1 MIHKE
6 GACFPA
12 ALFVLFSY
20 SIPSLCAQQID
31 FLNIHKEKKVT
42 AVYIKEE
49 GIVVDG
55 ELDESDW
62 NLAEPAKDFAQG
74 EPLVGEPATE
84 PTEVRLLYDRKNL
97 YIGVYCFDSE
107 GKKGIV
113 VNDMARDFY
122 SRNDDT
128 FHVVFDTFDD
138 DRNGIA
144 FGTNPKGARRDLQVG
159 ANGSSYNSDW
169 DGVWHV
175 KAKITDRGWQA
186 EFAIPFKTLRFPRGE
201 IQLWGVNFGR
211 GIRRKNEETYWSP
224 IPRAYRLYRVSLAG
238 TLDGING
245 VRQGRNLYV
254 KPYVSAP
261 VLRREDDDIDFM
273 PDAGFDVKYGVT
285 SGLTLDL
292 TVNTD
297 FAQVE
302 ADQAQIN
309 FTRFSLFF
317 PEKREFFLENREIFE
332 FGNVGRRGFS
342 GRSRSGLYR
351 PRNDLIP
358 FFSRR
363 IGISDDGDL
372 IPILGGG
379 RLTGRAGKYRMGII
393 SMQADE
399 FGKTPSTNFS
409 VARVRRDVFQNSDI
423 GMIFVNKDEN
433 GGHFNRTYGMDANF
447 NFFNYLD
454 VSSYVL
460 GTETPGIQDKDMAG
474 FFRMAW
480 RRPLLDNRLVADLAA
495 SHISI
500 EENFNAEA
508 GFVPR
513 GGYDVEEQT
522 GEGMRKTNVEIE
534 FQPRPGESIPWVR
547 DFRPKVEIDY
557 ITDQENVLQTREVQS
572 RFRVFF
578 NNSSSLSV
586 SRRSTFERLTE
597 EDEILDEMLSAGD
610 YQFAETSALYSSD
623 RSRMFSGLVRWS
635 SGSFY
640 NGHRDSYTVGTT
652 FSPNAQLGVDILWSH
667 SDLSFPSRDFST
679 DLVTTRLAYS
689 FTTNMFVN
697 ALIQYSSRQGDI
709 ASNIRFNLIHKPLSD
724 FFLVYNERRSPSG
737 EIVDRALIAKLTY
750 LFDF

>member
-1 MIHKE
+1 MTRQ
-6 GACFPA
+6 GVCFPLV
-12 ALFVLFSY
+12 LFVLASY
-20 SIPSLCAQQID
+20 SISYLDAQKID

-42 AVYIKEE
+42 AVYIEE
-49 GIVVDG
+49 EKIVVDG

-62 NLAEPAKDFAQG
+62 HLAEPAKDFVQG
-74 EPLVGEPATE
+74 EPLVGEPSTE
-84 PTEVRLLYDRKNL
+84 STEVRLLYDRKNL

-107 GKKGIV
+107 GEKGIV

-122 SRNDDT
+122 SRNDDN

-138 DRNGIA
+138 GSNGIA
-144 FGTNPKGARRDLQVG
+144 FGTNPKGARRDLQTG
-159 ANGSSYNSDW
+159 ADGFSYNSDW

-201 IQLWGVNFGR
+201 SQLWGVNFGR
-211 GIRRKNEETYWSP
+211 SIRRKNEDTFWAP
-224 IPRAYRLYRVSLAG
+224 IPRPYRLYRVSLAG
-238 TLDGING
+238 ALDGING

-254 KPYVSAP
+254 KPYLSAP
-261 VLRREDDDIDFM
+261 VLRREDDDIDFE

-285 SGLTLDL
+285 SGLTMDL

-302 ADQAQIN
+302 SDVAQIN

-317 PEKREFFLENREIFE
+317 PEKREFFLENREVFE
-332 FGNVGRRGFS
+332 FGNVGFRGFS
-342 GRSRSGLYR
+342 GRSRSGLFR

-363 IGISDDGDL
+363 IGIADGEQV
-372 IPILGGG
+372 PILGGG
-379 RLTGRAGKYRMGII
+379 RLTGRAGKYRLGII
-393 SMQADE
+393 SMQTDD
-399 FGKTPSTNFS
+399 FGATPSTNFS
-409 VARVRRDVFQNSDI
+409 VARLRRDMFQNSNI
-423 GMIFVNKDEN
+423 GVLLVNKNES
-433 GGHFNRTYGMDANF
+433 GGYFNRVYGMDANF

-460 GTETPGIQDKDMAG
+460 GSKTPGIQDKDMAG

-480 RRPLLDNRLVADLAA
+480 RRPLLNNRLVADLSA

-500 EENFNAEA
+500 EENFNAEV

-513 GGYDVEEQT
+513 GGYNVEEQT

-534 FQPRPGESIPWVR
+534 FQPRPGESLPWVR
-547 DFRPKVEIDY
+547 EFRPKVEVDY
-557 ITDQENVLQTREVQS
+557 ITDQENVLETRELETSV
-572 RFRVFF
+572 RVYFDD
-578 NNSSSLSV
+578 SSTLGLY
-586 SRRSTFERLTE
+586 RRASFERLTE
-597 EDEILDEMLSAGD
+597 EDEILDEILSVGD
-610 YQFAETSALYSSD
+610 YEFVENSVFYSSD
-623 RSRMFSGLVRWS
+623 SSRMFSGIVRYG

-652 FSPNAQLGVDILWSH
+652 FSPNAQVGVDILWSH
-667 SDLSFPSRDFST
+667 SDLSFPGRDIST
-679 DLVTTRLAYS
+679 DLITTRLGYS
-689 FTTNMFVN
+689 FTTNMFLH
-697 ALIQYSSRQGDI
+697 ALVQYSSQEGDI

-724 FFLVYNERRSPSG
+724 FFLVYNERRSPTG